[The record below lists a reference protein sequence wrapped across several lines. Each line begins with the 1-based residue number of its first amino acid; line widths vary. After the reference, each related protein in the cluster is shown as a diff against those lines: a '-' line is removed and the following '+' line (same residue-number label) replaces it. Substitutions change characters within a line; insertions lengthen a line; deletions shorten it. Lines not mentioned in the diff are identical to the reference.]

1 MEDSPDVKTAVSR
14 VRESRAN
21 RDAQRASLF
30 PSLDGGGSGNAR
42 RSRTDIAGTSS
53 SNGYSAGLD
62 ASWEV
67 DLFGRNRSSVEA
79 ATANLGAA
87 GENLNSVYAA
97 LAAEI
102 AATYTTLRANEAK
115 LAVLEQNITT
125 REETAQLAGW
135 RLKAGE
141 ADSLE
146 ATQSQSSLESAR
158 AGMPSLK
165 QAISQGK
172 NDLALLAGK
181 PPGGLDRLLARSR
194 GIPTPPSSLAVG
206 IPADVLRQRPDVR
219 TAGYQV
225 LAAAASTRVTEA
237 TKYPSLNLSGSL
249 GLDTITSSNLFDPES
264 AAASVAA
271 NLASPI
277 FDAGRIKA
285 NIEAARASEEQA
297 VLNYQKVVLTALRK
311 PKTPSSPAAAP
322 LSASPPWE
330 KPRSSP
336 ASPTKSRDSA
346 TRRVKSTSSMCW
358 IPSARCWPWRTA
370 CSPPAPTA
378 RPLISDSI
386 RRWAAA
392 GPPAPDPG
400 SRIPTPFHFMKPYDS
415 SEDLATIVAS
425 GASRPMRK
433 WVFLTIG
440 TALIGGGVFYFMT
453 RDKKGEKQADYE
465 TEEAKTGRIS
475 LIVTAAGNLAPTNQI
490 IVGSELSGTAK
501 EVMVDTNDQ
510 VKKGD
515 TLAKLDTSKLDQQ
528 TERSRAALL
537 AAKARVS
544 QAEATLAETR
554 AALAR
559 QEELLKISGGKTP
572 SRATMETSRATVSR
586 AQADLESAKATVTG
600 AEAEVRSFESDLAKT
615 VIRSPVDG
623 IVLSRSIEVGQT
635 VAASF
640 TAPTLFTIA
649 EDLKKMELL
658 VNVSEADIGRIE
670 AGQTATFSVD
680 AWPARNYTAKVK
692 KVAFGAVGT
701 GTTAS
706 SGSSSGSNASASS
719 VVTYSTELEV
729 TNEDLSLR
737 PGMTATVDI
746 AIVDKPDILVVPNAA
761 LRFDPVA
768 AAAIGKPDDTK
779 RTLVQSLSP
788 GGGRRWR
795 GTPPPKAGS
804 ADSAP
809 KVWTL
814 KNGEPSGINVTPGI
828 TDGRL
833 TEISGGNLTAG
844 TPLIISIKPPKPE

>member
-1 MEDSPDVKTAVSR
+1 MT
-14 VRESRAN
+14 
-21 RDAQRASLF
+21 
-30 PSLDGGGSGNAR
+30 
-42 RSRTDIAGTSS
+42 
-53 SNGYSAGLD
+53 
-62 ASWEV
+62 
-67 DLFGRNRSSVEA
+67 
-79 ATANLGAA
+79 
-87 GENLNSVYAA
+87 
-97 LAAEI
+97 
-102 AATYTTLRANEAK
+102 
-115 LAVLEQNITT
+115 
-125 REETAQLAGW
+125 
-135 RLKAGE
+135 
-141 ADSLE
+141 
-146 ATQSQSSLESAR
+146 
-158 AGMPSLK
+158 
-165 QAISQGK
+165 
-172 NDLALLAGK
+172 
-181 PPGGLDRLLARSR
+181 
-194 GIPTPPSSLAVG
+194 
-206 IPADVLRQRPDVR
+206 
-219 TAGYQV
+219 
-225 LAAAASTRVTEA
+225 
-237 TKYPSLNLSGSL
+237 
-249 GLDTITSSNLFDPES
+249 
-264 AAASVAA
+264 
-271 NLASPI
+271 
-277 FDAGRIKA
+277 
-285 NIEAARASEEQA
+285 
-297 VLNYQKVVLTALRK
+297 
-311 PKTPSSPAAAP
+311 
-322 LSASPPWE
+322 
-330 KPRSSP
+330 
-336 ASPTKSRDSA
+336 
-346 TRRVKSTSSMCW
+346 
-358 IPSARCWPWRTA
+358 
-370 CSPPAPTA
+370 
-378 RPLISDSI
+378 
-386 RRWAAA
+386 
-392 GPPAPDPG
+392 
-400 SRIPTPFHFMKPYDS
+400 PYDS

-425 GASRPMRK
+425 GASRPVRK
-433 WVFLTIG
+433 WVLLTIG
-440 TALIGGGVFYFMT
+440 AALVGGGVLYFMT
-453 RDKKGEKQADYE
+453 RDKPGAKQADYE
-465 TEEAKTGRIS
+465 TQEAKTDRIS

-537 AAKARVS
+537 ASKARVS
-544 QAEATLAETR
+544 QAEATLAETK

-586 AQADLESAKATVTG
+586 AEADLESAKATVSG
-600 AEAEVRSFESDLAKT
+600 GEAEVRSFESDLAKT
-615 VIRSPVDG
+615 IIRSPVDG
-623 IVLSRSIEVGQT
+623 IVLARSIEVGQT

-729 TNEDLSLR
+729 TNDDLSLR

-768 AAAIGKPDDTK
+768 AAAIGKPDATK

-814 KNGEPSGINVTPGI
+814 KNGEPSEINVTTGI
-828 TDGRL
+828 TDGRV

>member
-1 MEDSPDVKTAVSR
+1 
-14 VRESRAN
+14 
-21 RDAQRASLF
+21 
-30 PSLDGGGSGNAR
+30 
-42 RSRTDIAGTSS
+42 
-53 SNGYSAGLD
+53 
-62 ASWEV
+62 
-67 DLFGRNRSSVEA
+67 
-79 ATANLGAA
+79 
-87 GENLNSVYAA
+87 
-97 LAAEI
+97 
-102 AATYTTLRANEAK
+102 
-115 LAVLEQNITT
+115 
-125 REETAQLAGW
+125 
-135 RLKAGE
+135 
-141 ADSLE
+141 
-146 ATQSQSSLESAR
+146 
-158 AGMPSLK
+158 
-165 QAISQGK
+165 
-172 NDLALLAGK
+172 
-181 PPGGLDRLLARSR
+181 
-194 GIPTPPSSLAVG
+194 
-206 IPADVLRQRPDVR
+206 
-219 TAGYQV
+219 
-225 LAAAASTRVTEA
+225 
-237 TKYPSLNLSGSL
+237 
-249 GLDTITSSNLFDPES
+249 
-264 AAASVAA
+264 
-271 NLASPI
+271 
-277 FDAGRIKA
+277 
-285 NIEAARASEEQA
+285 
-297 VLNYQKVVLTALRK
+297 
-311 PKTPSSPAAAP
+311 
-322 LSASPPWE
+322 
-330 KPRSSP
+330 
-336 ASPTKSRDSA
+336 
-346 TRRVKSTSSMCW
+346 
-358 IPSARCWPWRTA
+358 
-370 CSPPAPTA
+370 
-378 RPLISDSI
+378 
-386 RRWAAA
+386 
-392 GPPAPDPG
+392 
-400 SRIPTPFHFMKPYDS
+400 MKPHDS

-433 WVFLTIG
+433 WVFLAIG
-440 TALIGGGVFYFMT
+440 TALVGGGVFYFMT
-453 RDKKGEKQADYE
+453 PDKKGAKQADYV

-586 AQADLESAKATVTG
+586 AQADLESAQATVTG

-706 SGSSSGSNASASS
+706 SGSSSGNASASS

-729 TNEDLSLR
+729 ANEDLSLR

-814 KNGEPSGINVTPGI
+814 KNGEPSAINVTPGI

>member
-1 MEDSPDVKTAVSR
+1 
-14 VRESRAN
+14 
-21 RDAQRASLF
+21 
-30 PSLDGGGSGNAR
+30 
-42 RSRTDIAGTSS
+42 
-53 SNGYSAGLD
+53 
-62 ASWEV
+62 
-67 DLFGRNRSSVEA
+67 
-79 ATANLGAA
+79 
-87 GENLNSVYAA
+87 
-97 LAAEI
+97 
-102 AATYTTLRANEAK
+102 
-115 LAVLEQNITT
+115 
-125 REETAQLAGW
+125 
-135 RLKAGE
+135 
-141 ADSLE
+141 
-146 ATQSQSSLESAR
+146 
-158 AGMPSLK
+158 
-165 QAISQGK
+165 
-172 NDLALLAGK
+172 
-181 PPGGLDRLLARSR
+181 
-194 GIPTPPSSLAVG
+194 
-206 IPADVLRQRPDVR
+206 
-219 TAGYQV
+219 
-225 LAAAASTRVTEA
+225 
-237 TKYPSLNLSGSL
+237 
-249 GLDTITSSNLFDPES
+249 
-264 AAASVAA
+264 
-271 NLASPI
+271 
-277 FDAGRIKA
+277 
-285 NIEAARASEEQA
+285 
-297 VLNYQKVVLTALRK
+297 
-311 PKTPSSPAAAP
+311 
-322 LSASPPWE
+322 
-330 KPRSSP
+330 
-336 ASPTKSRDSA
+336 
-346 TRRVKSTSSMCW
+346 
-358 IPSARCWPWRTA
+358 
-370 CSPPAPTA
+370 
-378 RPLISDSI
+378 
-386 RRWAAA
+386 
-392 GPPAPDPG
+392 
-400 SRIPTPFHFMKPYDS
+400 MKPHDS

-440 TALIGGGVFYFMT
+440 TALVGGGVFYFMT
-453 RDKKGEKQADYE
+453 PDKEGAKQADYV
-465 TEEAKTGRIS
+465 TEAAKTGRIS

-537 AAKARVS
+537 ATKARVS

-586 AQADLESAKATVTG
+586 AQADLESAQATVAG
-600 AEAEVRSFESDLAKT
+600 GEAEVRSFESDLAKT

-706 SGSSSGSNASASS
+706 SGTSGNASASS

-729 TNEDLSLR
+729 ANEDLSLR

-814 KNGEPSGINVTPGI
+814 KNGEPSAINVTPGI